1 MAQFI
6 TRVELHNA
14 TYKDYEILH
23 AAMLALKFH
32 KTIKGGDGNIYQ
44 LPTAEYS
51 SFGDLNVYQVK
62 GLAEAAAKRTAC
74 RFWILTTEY
83 SSAAW
88 ILNQA
93 NALLSA

>member
-14 TYKDYEILH
+14 SYQHYETLH
-23 AAMLALKFH
+23 AAMLAAKFR
-32 KTIKGGDGNIYQ
+32 KTIKGDDGNVYQ

-51 SFGDLNVYQVK
+51 SFGELS
-62 GLAEAAAKRTAC
+62 AEEVRNLAAAAATKTGC
-74 RFWILTTEY
+74 RFWIVTTQFV
-83 SSAAW
+83 SAAW

-93 NALLSA
+93 NALQLA